1 MALADLKKHELVAV
15 CMEWGLDATGT
26 KAEMIALIEA
36 DDREIASDYKPAE
49 VHVDL
54 ELSKEVIPDPDMS
67 GFDMEMEGD
76 DAFINALYL
85 HVLKREPAMGE
96 LTHYRL
102 MLSGILTRDRVLR
115 DLVRSEEYRLA
126 NCA

>member
-26 KAEMIALIEA
+26 KAEMIALLEA
-36 DDREIASDYKPAE
+36 DDREVEDDYRPAE
-49 VHVDL
+49 VHVEL
-54 ELSKEVIPDPDMS
+54 ELANEIIPDPDMS

-76 DAFINALYL
+76 DAFINALHL
-85 HVLKREPAMGE
+85 HVHKRDPTMGE

-102 MLSGILTRDRVLR
+102 MLGILTRDRVLR